1 MKDCIQL
8 GVGNQAAL
16 KNRRF
21 LFEKDFPIK
30 IQTSNGPRATVTLRY
45 GKNQDMLDAF
55 FTTLAAYIIDTYER
69 KLLKQR
75 LQTQYDDLMPFQLQE
90 IVGFLPE
97 LEEDEILCAAARTQ
111 LVKDGLTTYFKE
123 HEQASLEGLV
133 TFRLRLYDALLNKV
147 ADRLLELYFMHKEY
161 EEFIDLLR
169 YFVRVQDGRP
179 QLVHLIVHPC
189 SMYAILNEDKE
200 DITAE
205 CVAEF
210 ATPDEVCC
218 ENFDDLLI
226 SILITLAPEKIMV
239 HNSGSIE
246 NDTLFATIHKVFDAV
261 EYCTGCSLCGN
272 MKTQCK

>member
-8 GVGNQAAL
+8 GVGNQTAL

-21 LFEKDFPIK
+21 LFEKEFPVK

-45 GKNQDMLDAF
+45 GKNQTMLDAF

-75 LQTQYDDLMPFQLQE
+75 LQTQYDNLMPFQLQE

-97 LEEDEILCAAARTQ
+97 LEEDETFCTAARAQ
-111 LVKDGLTTYFKE
+111 LVKNGLTTYFKE

-133 TFRLRLYDALLNKV
+133 TFRLKHYDALLNKV
-147 ADRLLELYFMHKEY
+147 ADRLLELYFMHREY

-210 ATPDEVCC
+210 AAPDEVCC

-261 EYCTGCSLCGN
+261 EYCTGCSLCGTV
-272 MKTQCK
+272 KTQCK

>member
-1 MKDCIQL
+1 MKNCIQL
-8 GVGNQAAL
+8 GVGNQTAL
-16 KNRRF
+16 ISGRI

-75 LQTQYDDLMPFQLQE
+75 LQTQYDNLKPFQLQE

-97 LEEDEILCAAARTQ
+97 LEEDQTLCAAVRTQ
-111 LVKDGLTTYFKE
+111 LVKDGLFTYFKE

-189 SMYAILNEDKE
+189 SMYAILNEDQE

-210 ATPDEVCC
+210 ATPDEVCSDT
-218 ENFDDLLI
+218 FDDLLI

-246 NDTLFATIHKVFDAV
+246 NDTLFATIQKVFDAV
-261 EYCTGCSLCGN
+261 EYCTGCSLCGTV
-272 MKTQCK
+272 KTQCK

>member
-8 GVGNQAAL
+8 GVGNQTAL
-16 KNRRF
+16 LSRRI
-21 LFEKDFPIK
+21 LFEKEFPIK

-45 GKNQDMLDAF
+45 GKNQNMLDAF

-75 LQTQYDDLMPFQLQE
+75 LQTQYDNLMPFQLQE

-97 LEEDEILCAAARTQ
+97 LEEDETLCTAARAQ
-111 LVKDGLTTYFKE
+111 MVKDGLSAYFKE

-161 EEFIDLLR
+161 EEFIALLR
-169 YFVRVQDGRP
+169 YFVRVQDRRP

-189 SMYAILNEDKE
+189 SMYAILNEDQE

-205 CVAEF
+205 CIAEF
-210 ATPDEVCC
+210 AAPDEVCC

-226 SILITLAPEKIMV
+226 SILITLAPEKIVV

-261 EYCTGCSLCGN
+261 EYCTGCSLCGTV
-272 MKTQCK
+272 KTQCK